1 MSLSYEKLWK
11 LMKEN
16 RMNKKDLRMAAEL
29 TTNTMSKLKNN
40 QPVNIRVLMNICK
53 VYHCDIGDIME
64 VILDD

>member
-1 MSLSYEKLWK
+1 
-11 LMKEN
+11 
-16 RMNKKDLRMAAEL
+16 MNKKDLRMAAEL

-40 QPVNIRVLMNICK
+40 QPVNVLMNICK

>member
-1 MSLSYEKLWK
+1 
-11 LMKEN
+11 
-16 RMNKKDLRMAAEL
+16 MNKKDLRMAAEL

-40 QPVNIRVLMNICK
+40 QPVNVKVLMNSCK

>member
-1 MSLSYEKLWK
+1 
-11 LMKEN
+11 MKEN

-40 QPVNIRVLMNICK
+40 QTVNVKVLMNICK

>member
-1 MSLSYEKLWK
+1 
-11 LMKEN
+11 
-16 RMNKKDLRMAAEL
+16 MNKKDLRMAAEL

-40 QPVNIRVLMNICK
+40 QPVNVKVLMYICK

>member
-1 MSLSYEKLWK
+1 MEIDEGKQD
-11 LMKEN
+11 EQ
-16 RMNKKDLRMAAEL
+16 KDLRMAAEL

-40 QPVNIRVLMNICK
+40 QPVNVKVLMNICK

>member
-1 MSLSYEKLWK
+1 
-11 LMKEN
+11 
-16 RMNKKDLRMAAEL
+16 MNKKDLRMAAEL

-40 QPVNIRVLMNICK
+40 QTVNVKVLMNICK